1 MQDFR
6 ITQIA
11 PDAYHILDAGEDSF
25 YLVVGSQRAAV
36 IDTGITPG
44 GKILPIIRQLTDKP
58 LVLALTHAHID
69 HFHHMDEFETV
80 YMSHREFEM
89 GQAVLHHMMAGKDLN
104 LAGTLDI
111 QTGDI
116 IDLGNEQL
124 EVCLVPG
131 HTPGSAMFLAKQ
143 RNLLFTGDAIGSGY
157 GVWMQTPG
165 ALPLTVYYGSLRA
178 LIRWLVDRGGGM
190 RFFGGHNMQQFQSTW
205 VPHYNPLNLG
215 LLCDLADLV
224 GKICSGEIVGR
235 ASNADKVFSLE
246 PALYACYG
254 RAEIQYLPS
263 RIRE

>member
-11 PDAYHILDAGEDSF
+11 PGSYHILDAGEDSF
-25 YLVVGSQRAAV
+25 YLVVGERIAAV
-36 IDTGITPG
+36 IDTGITSG
-44 GKILPIIRQLTDKP
+44 AKILPIIRQLTDKP

-69 HFHHMDEFETV
+69 HFHHMDEFQTV
-80 YMSHREFEM
+80 YMSHRELEM
-89 GQAVLHHMMAGKDLN
+89 GPEILRNMMAGKRLDLE
-104 LAGTLDI
+104 GTIDI
-111 QTGDI
+111 ATGDV
-116 IDLGNEQL
+116 IDLGGEQL

-131 HTPGSAMFLAKQ
+131 HTPGSAVFLARK

-165 ALPLTVYYGSLRA
+165 ALPLTVYQESLRN
-178 LIRWLVDRGGGM
+178 LIRWLVDRGGQMG
-190 RFFGGHNMQQFQSTW
+190 FFGGHNMQQFQSTW

-235 ASNADKVFSLE
+235 DSNADKVFSLE
-246 PALYACYG
+246 PARYACYG

-263 RIRE
+263 RIR